1 MPGPTKLAS
10 LFAVGRLAF
19 GIGLLAAPGKVA
31 TGWIGADARRPATT
45 LVIRGLGA
53 RDVVLSAGALASRD
67 DPARLAGWVAA
78 AVGCDLAD
86 IAITLA
92 TPADALPSNA
102 RWGTVA
108 LAGGS
113 ALAGAL
119 LYRDLD
125 R

>member
-1 MPGPTKLAS
+1 MADPAKLAS

-19 GIGLLAAPGKVA
+19 GAGLMAVPDKVA
-31 TGWIGADARRPATT
+31 GGWIGEDARRPA
-45 LVIRGLGA
+45 VKIAVRGLGA
-53 RDVVLSAGALASRD
+53 RDIALSAGALATRD

-78 AVGCDLAD
+78 AIGCDLAD
-86 IAITLA
+86 MAITLA
-92 TPADALPSNA
+92 TPADALPANA

-119 LYRDLD
+119 LYCALD